1 MYKKDNRRAFFIQKW
16 KIFSF
21 RSSFEIDGNGLSIDF
36 VTIIAKKREMFDLDP
51 FTRDTNRARVVEENG
66 NRFLINFQTKA
77 VSKAVQKTDNSS
89 LLPPGIHG
97 IHRPRLALCPA
108 TKRTRLEIEIGR
120 EWNGR
125 EWSEVGGRGRVNIR
139 ELTGKCNS
147 CIAVSVI
154 DVLQRKPVPR
164 TLYAAAFDIRTTT
177 TLCRNFFIN
186 RFVSLFSFFFT
197 ITSL

>member
-164 TLYAAAFDIRTTT
+164 TLCLRNDTRT

>member
-1 MYKKDNRRAFFIQKW
+1 MKNLFH
-16 KIFSF
+16 

-36 VTIIAKKREMFDLDP
+36 VTIIAKKRGMFDLDP
-51 FTRDTNRARVVEENG
+51 FTRDMNRARVVEENG

-120 EWNGR
+120 E
-125 EWSEVGGRGRVNIR
+125 
-139 ELTGKCNS
+139 
-147 CIAVSVI
+147 
-154 DVLQRKPVPR
+154 
-164 TLYAAAFDIRTTT
+164 
-177 TLCRNFFIN
+177 
-186 RFVSLFSFFFT
+186 
-197 ITSL
+197 